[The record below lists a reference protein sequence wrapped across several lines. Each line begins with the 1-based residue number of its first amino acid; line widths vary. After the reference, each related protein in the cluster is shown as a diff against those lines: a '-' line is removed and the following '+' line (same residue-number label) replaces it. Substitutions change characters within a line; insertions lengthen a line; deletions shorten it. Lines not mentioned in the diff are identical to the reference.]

1 MKTLQTGT
9 LLRIFIGSSDK
20 YQGLPL
26 YEAIVVKARELK
38 LAGATVLRGV
48 MGYGK
53 NSWIHTAGLL
63 TLSTDLP
70 VVIELIDSD
79 EKIHAFLPAVDEM
92 VTEGLVTIEQVTVI
106 KYGPSSPSPG
116 A

>member
-1 MKTLQTGT
+1 
-9 LLRIFIGSSDK
+9 
-20 YQGLPL
+20 
-26 YEAIVVKARELK
+26 
-38 LAGATVLRGV
+38 
-48 MGYGK
+48 
-53 NSWIHTAGLL
+53 
-63 TLSTDLP
+63 LP